1 LEVRPI
7 EEFFSN
13 YLYTYTGKKFNV
25 LEPACSNICLRD
37 IAHSLS
43 MLCRFNGHCKQFYSV
58 AQHSLDTA
66 KLIKKQ
72 GFPVRTQ
79 LYGLLH
85 DAAEAFVCDMP
96 KPVKELIPQYKRIEN
111 EIQAVIWDTFHIPRP
126 TAEENAVVKKAD
138 EVLLA
143 YEIRLLM
150 YNAGRQPQCLSG
162 VKNRIRI
169 FLSFG
174 KEFMEMVQMQLL
186 YTSFIPRRYVEVIF
200 IKTVEKLLKQTNT
213 TAKTTESTLLK

>member
-1 LEVRPI
+1 
-7 EEFFSN
+7 
-13 YLYTYTGKKFNV
+13 
-25 LEPACSNICLRD
+25 
-37 IAHSLS
+37 
-43 MLCRFNGHCKQFYSV
+43 MLCRFNGHCKKFYSV
-58 AQHSLDTA
+58 AQHSLNAA

-72 GFPVRTQ
+72 GYPAKTQ

-96 KPVKELIPQYKRIEN
+96 KPLKELIPQYKHIEN
-111 EIQAVIWDTFHIPRP
+111 EIQVAIWEAFHIPQP
-126 TAEENAVVKKAD
+126 IEEEYAIVKKAD
-138 EVLLA
+138 EMLLV
-143 YEIRLLM
+143 YESNHLM
-150 YNAGRQPQCLSG
+150 RNMCTQPQYLSG

-186 YTSFIPRRYVEVIF
+186 YTSFIPRRYVEVKF